1 MAGCFIT
8 FEGVDGCGK
17 STQARLLADRLIG
30 EGHSVIL
37 TREPGGTPL
46 GEKIRALL
54 LDPHNGEMTIEC
66 EVLLYL
72 AARAQ
77 HVHEKIRQHLSG
89 GAIVI
94 CDRFQEA
101 TFAYQGYGRGVDMEI
116 LDTMNLFASGGL
128 TPDLTFIFDVPI
140 KTAFKRL
147 ESMNRPKD
155 RLESGGE
162 EFFGRIRQGYHTL
175 GADAPERIVM
185 LDGTLSPDLIAKKV
199 FGAVAKKMD
208 GLFHGADTKEV
219 HE

>member
-17 STQARLLADRLIG
+17 STQARLLADRLVG
-30 EGHSVIL
+30 EGHQVIL

-46 GEKIRALL
+46 GEKIRTLL
-54 LDPHNGEMTIEC
+54 LDPHNGEMVSEC

-77 HVHEKIRQHLSG
+77 HVHEKIMQHLSS

-101 TFAYQGYGRGVDMEI
+101 TFAYQGYGRGVDREM
-116 LDTMNLFASGGL
+116 LGAMNLFASGGL
-128 TPDLTFIFDVPI
+128 APDLTFIFDIPI
-140 KTAFKRL
+140 ETAFKRL
-147 ESMNRPKD
+147 ESMNRAKD
-155 RLESGGE
+155 RLESEGKC
-162 EFFGRIRQGYHTL
+162 FFERIRQGYCTL
-175 GADAPERIVM
+175 SAEAPERIVM

-199 FGAVAKKMD
+199 FGAVVKKMD
-208 GLFHGADTKEV
+208 VPFYGADTKEV
-219 HE
+219 HD